1 MVVLLLVESPVLNS
15 LHAQEVS
22 QETEDSVTG
31 ADADADALP
40 GDAGTSDAGDSDE
53 VAPETTSEAEPGEGS
68 DADVPADDES
78 VMPVVDYSSMT
89 RHGAG
94 LSSTRA
100 TTRVTEQQMEER
112 VPRSAPDALRY
123 ESGVFVQQ
131 TAHAQG
137 SPFIRGRTGQQTV
150 ILFDSVRLNNSL
162 FRQGPN
168 QYFFTIDSRSIES
181 IDVLRGS
188 ASTRFGS
195 DAMAGVISAN
205 PIEPEVVPE
214 ETGLRIRPR
223 LMLRYG
229 SADNERGGRAQAEF
243 QAGPRFGGI
252 LGFGYRDIDEL
263 RSGGPVYN
271 PRDGQL
277 PEVPRF
283 DEDGKTQ
290 LGTGFR
296 EFTGDARFIWRITP
310 DIQAIF
316 AWYEYRQR
324 DAPRTDQC
332 APPFAPSS
340 DCLTYEEQDRQL
352 GYTALEGRLGDWAR
366 SFRLTLSWQRQHER
380 RSITRPTQFTEN
392 IGRDDVTTLG
402 VALYSRTSLFDVH
415 DDIGLML
422 RYGGDVYHDAVS
434 SAAWLTFTDV
444 DITRERSRGQ
454 YLDDSRY
461 VWGGVFSELEA
472 QLWQRIAV
480 RTGGRVSATSARAPG
495 DDESGTAAVDQ
506 TWLTAV
512 ANAGLEVWATD
523 ATTVTLSLDQ
533 GYRAPNLDDL
543 TSRQQTG
550 PGFQIENAALQPERS
565 LTTELGVQVRSDL
578 VTFDS
583 WVYHTTIRDGIARS
597 RRESSDCP
605 PETLQCASSWSRFQ
619 LINTEGASVLY
630 GAEGGVEVRPV
641 TGLSVRTTIAY
652 AYGEGP
658 NTQPRPVDSA
668 AGYVERVPLSR
679 VPPLNGTAEV
689 MYRHSLGWYAGAAM
703 RWATLQDRLAN
714 SDLSDARIPIG
725 GTPGF
730 AVFDVRAGYRLN
742 PWLVLAVV
750 GENLGDAAYRY
761 HGSSVNGAGRSVL
774 VSLEAG
780 L

>member
-1 MVVLLLVESPVLNS
+1 
-15 LHAQEVS
+15 
-22 QETEDSVTG
+22 
-31 ADADADALP
+31 
-40 GDAGTSDAGDSDE
+40 
-53 VAPETTSEAEPGEGS
+53 
-68 DADVPADDES
+68 
-78 VMPVVDYSSMT
+78 
-89 RHGAG
+89 
-94 LSSTRA
+94 
-100 TTRVTEQQMEER
+100 
-112 VPRSAPDALRY
+112 
-123 ESGVFVQQ
+123 
-131 TAHAQG
+131 
-137 SPFIRGRTGQQTV
+137 
-150 ILFDSVRLNNSL
+150 
-162 FRQGPN
+162 
-168 QYFFTIDSRSIES
+168 
-181 IDVLRGS
+181 
-188 ASTRFGS
+188 
-195 DAMAGVISAN
+195 
-205 PIEPEVVPE
+205 
-214 ETGLRIRPR
+214 
-223 LMLRYG
+223 
-229 SADNERGGRAQAEF
+229 
-243 QAGPRFGGI
+243 
-252 LGFGYRDIDEL
+252 
-263 RSGGPVYN
+263 
-271 PRDGQL
+271 
-277 PEVPRF
+277 
-283 DEDGKTQ
+283 
-290 LGTGFR
+290 
-296 EFTGDARFIWRITP
+296 
-310 DIQAIF
+310 
-316 AWYEYRQR
+316 
-324 DAPRTDQC
+324 
-332 APPFAPSS
+332 
-340 DCLTYEEQDRQL
+340 
-352 GYTALEGRLGDWAR
+352 
-366 SFRLTLSWQRQHER
+366 
-380 RSITRPTQFTEN
+380 EN

-480 RTGGRVSATSARAPG
+480 RTGGRVSVTSARAPG
-495 DDESGTAAVDQ
+495 DDESGTVAVDQ

-512 ANAGLEVWATD
+512 ANAGLELWATD

-565 LTTELGVQVRSDL
+565 LTAELGVQVRSDL

-583 WVYHTTIRDGIARS
+583 WVYHTTISDGIARS
-597 RRESSDCP
+597 RRESTDCP
-605 PETLQCASSWSRFQ
+605 PQTLQCASSWSRFQ
-619 LINTEGASVLY
+619 LINTEGASVVY
-630 GAEGGVEVRPV
+630 GAEGGIEVRPV

-668 AGYVERVPLSR
+668 AEYVERVPLSR

-714 SDLSDARIPIG
+714 SDLSDARIPLG

-730 AVFDVRAGYRLN
+730 AVFDVRAGYRMN
-742 PWLVLAVV
+742 PWLVVAVV

-761 HGSSVNGAGRSVL
+761 HGSSVNGPGRSVL
-774 VSLEAG
+774 ISLEAG